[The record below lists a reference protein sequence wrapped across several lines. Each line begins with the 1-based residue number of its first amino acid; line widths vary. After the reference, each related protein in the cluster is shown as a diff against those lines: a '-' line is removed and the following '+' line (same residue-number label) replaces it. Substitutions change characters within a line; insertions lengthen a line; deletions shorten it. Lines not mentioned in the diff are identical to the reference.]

1 MQCTFL
7 SSLISLG
14 EIVFPAVSPCKAH
27 LATRYRPDELET
39 MTSTKGC
46 ELAQR
51 NPSQTGMTEAASKGD
66 DSKKFSLL
74 QSCALNT
81 MVSRSSPARG
91 SLALLCAGSHA

>member
-1 MQCTFL
+1 
-7 SSLISLG
+7 
-14 EIVFPAVSPCKAH
+14 
-27 LATRYRPDELET
+27 

-81 MVSRSSPARG
+81 MVSRSISCVLPRFHCSVCTLAHTHLTC
-91 SLALLCAGSHA
+91 LALMRARRTCLALDHSSPSPS